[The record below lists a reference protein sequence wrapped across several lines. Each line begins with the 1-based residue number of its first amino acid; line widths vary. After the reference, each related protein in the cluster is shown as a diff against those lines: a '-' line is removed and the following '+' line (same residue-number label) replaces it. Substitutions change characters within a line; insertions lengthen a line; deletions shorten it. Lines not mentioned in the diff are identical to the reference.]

1 MKLYTDYKNIEDK
14 KLVEMVLE
22 EGNQEALLYI
32 IYNRYNPLLKKLCR
46 KYYDN
51 LQHFEQLQTE
61 LFIHLKTN
69 DWHVLRSFSWKSSFG
84 TWLGMVAGHLFL
96 KKMRELIGID
106 PYTDSICE
114 SGNDEV
120 ESLPNSKDD
129 REYDERMVL
138 LGEAIRQLEDPD
150 QRFIL
155 YREFEGYEPKEIAA
169 QLEELRRKEGRL
181 KTRRNDD
188 GQIEEI
194 VPNAEYVHMLKG
206 RAKANILSIIEN
218 IKDIHNGSR

>member
-1 MKLYTDYKNIEDK
+1 MKLYTDYKNIEDR

-22 EGNQEALLYI
+22 EGNQEALLYV
-32 IYNRYNPLLKKLCR
+32 IYNRYDPLLKKLCR
-46 KYYDN
+46 KYYNN
-51 LQHFEQLQTE
+51 LHYFEQLQTD

-69 DWHVLRSFSWKSSFG
+69 DWHALRSFSWKSSFG

-96 KKMRELIGID
+96 KKMRELIGIA
-106 PYTDSICE
+106 PYWVSI
-114 SGNDEV
+114 DEKGSEEV
-120 ESLPNSKDD
+120 KSLPNSKDE
-129 REYDERMVL
+129 REFDDRMVL

-155 YREFEGYEPKEIAA
+155 YRDFEGYEPKEIAA
-169 QLEELRRKEGRL
+169 QLKELRRKEGRL
-181 KTRRNDD
+181 KTRRKED

-206 RAKANILSIIEN
+206 RAKINLRTIIKN
-218 IKDIHNGSR
+218 IKD